1 MRKSI
6 LNGAGSTILEENKCI
21 FMGLKNLFSSQLDF
35 HILECLRK
43 ILSFKRN
50 LGSYSLASWNFASVS
65 SHLCS
70 RLKMNKEGESYLL
83 RVHCLLEF
91 PRPKCWLP
99 QNSYVPSVYQD
110 TPAASA
116 LPAEATLFLPGY
128 DLSSV
133 AVPSI
138 EHALSMRSG
147 FRPGSQSLLIPPC
160 PSKGIRS
167 SSRSPFLPE
176 CLSCSRIHRAL
187 LSLGFLTVKLGD
199 GTRDDPFGSDSLMIL

>member
-1 MRKSI
+1 
-6 LNGAGSTILEENKCI
+6 
-21 FMGLKNLFSSQLDF
+21 MGLKNLFSSQLDF

-50 LGSYSLASWNFASVS
+50 LGSYSLASWNTPFVYFASVS

-83 RVHCLLEF
+83 RGHCFLEF
-91 PRPKCWLP
+91 PRPNCWSP
-99 QNSYVPSVYQD
+99 QNSYVPSVSQD

-116 LPAEATLFLPGY
+116 LPAQATFFLPGY

-133 AVPSI
+133 TVPSI

-147 FRPGSQSLLIPPC
+147 FCPGSQSLLTPPC

-199 GTRDDPFGSDSLMIL
+199 GTRDDPFGPDSLMIP